1 MNLTKASAVFS
12 LVLGLSIAFIWLVLL
27 IGGDEEAVSTLKT
40 TPIEMGT
47 HITVELITAS
57 VLIVLGLGLLAGKGW
72 SKTWFF
78 FGMGLLT
85 YSVISAAGF
94 YGQRGYYVP
103 AGVFAGILALGVL
116 FTFLGWKTSDFKEGE
131 GF

>member
-1 MNLTKASAVFS
+1 MNLTKASAVLS
-12 LVLGLSIAFIWLVLL
+12 LVLGLSIVFIWLFLL
-27 IGGDEEAVSTLKT
+27 IGGDEEAVSALRT

-47 HITVELITAS
+47 HIAVELITAS
-57 VLIVLGLGLLAGKGW
+57 VLIVVGLGLLTEKGW

-94 YGQRGYYVP
+94 YGQQGEYVP
-103 AGVFAGILALGVL
+103 AGVFTGILVLGVI
-116 FTFLGWKTSDFKEGE
+116 FTFLAWKNPDFTEGE
-131 GF
+131 GV